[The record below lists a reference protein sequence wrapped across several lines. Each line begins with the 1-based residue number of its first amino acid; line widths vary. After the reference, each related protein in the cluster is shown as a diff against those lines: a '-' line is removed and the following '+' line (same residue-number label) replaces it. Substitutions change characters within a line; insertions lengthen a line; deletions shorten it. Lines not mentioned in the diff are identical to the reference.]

1 MVRQFRGERS
11 GGLRTFAQ
19 ALGRTPHTDRA
30 VAPRQDGP
38 KSTPS
43 SFTVWPW
50 PHDKTVKL
58 DGVDFGPDSDV
69 PLRGIQM
76 QWFDQFL
83 KGKDTPLLS
92 QAPVRVFVMGVNRW
106 REEREW
112 PPRAHRERFYLE
124 SRGHANTL
132 AGDGRLRLH
141 APADEA
147 APA

>member
-19 ALGRTPHTDRA
+19 ALGRTPDSDRA
-30 VAPRQDGP
+30 VAPRQDGE
-38 KSTPS
+38 TGRRGLRTG
-43 SFTVWPW
+43 FRCAVAR
-50 PHDKTVKL
+50 
-58 DGVDFGPDSDV
+58 DSDAV
-69 PLRGIQM
+69 VRPV
-76 QWFDQFL
+76 L

-141 APADEA
+141 PPADAA
-147 APA
+147 APAGAADRV